1 VKQEDAVLVGT
12 YPDRIAAELASS
24 WLESAGIDFV
34 LLADDAGGAYPFL
47 QTTRGVKLLVA
58 AADESRAREALA
70 TAAAE
75 LPPRDEEPP
84 AES

>member
-1 VKQEDAVLVGT
+1 MKQDDAVLVGT

-24 WLESAGIDFV
+24 WLEAADIDFV

-47 QTTRGVKLLVA
+47 QATRGVKLLVA
-58 AADESRAREALA
+58 AADESRARDALA
-70 TAAAE
+70 TAEAE
-75 LPPRDEEPP
+75 PPTGGEGPP